1 MLKRRKKKIG
11 LSILFKKVI
20 NSKKGII
27 NDICPKCKRKGT
39 EGAPKFERIRRIM
52 GYKEDFPCHCD
63 FAKEAV
69 TEYYDKLEK
78 SEEKLKKAE
87 NDMKELH

>member
-1 MLKRRKKKIG
+1 
-11 LSILFKKVI
+11 
-20 NSKKGII
+20 
-27 NDICPKCKRKGT
+27 
-39 EGAPKFERIRRIM
+39 M
-52 GYKEDFPCHCD
+52 GYKEDFPCHYD

-87 NDMKELH
+87 NDMKELHQQKGEKASYIQEKIIGEIKILNGKRDSGLKMCGEKLKN